1 MIILSWVFEIFIVIG
16 YFFWLIFGYD
26 DLIKWLIIIIILCV
40 WSLFCICRLV
50 FIYLVGFTVYLFRCM
65 LLYNYI
71 IIVVVDFDNKIVCSF

>member
-1 MIILSWVFEIFIVIG
+1 MIILSWVVEIFIVIG

-40 WSLFCICRLV
+40 WSLFCIRLV
-50 FIYLVGFTVYLFRCM
+50 FIYLVGFMVYLFRCM

>member
-1 MIILSWVFEIFIVIG
+1 MIILSWVVEIFIVIG

-40 WSLFCICRLV
+40 WLLFCICRLV
-50 FIYLVGFTVYLFRCM
+50 FIYLVGFMVYLFCCM

>member
-1 MIILSWVFEIFIVIG
+1 MIILSWVVEIFIVIG
-16 YFFWLIFGYD
+16 YFFWLIFGYG

-40 WSLFCICRLV
+40 WSLFCIRLV
-50 FIYLVGFTVYLFRCM
+50 FIYLVGFMVYLFRCM

>member
-1 MIILSWVFEIFIVIG
+1 MIILSWVVEIFIVIG

-40 WSLFCICRLV
+40 WLLFCIRLV
-50 FIYLVGFTVYLFRCM
+50 FIYLVGFMVYLFCCM
-65 LLYNYI
+65 LLYNLI

>member
-1 MIILSWVFEIFIVIG
+1 MIILSWVVEILIVIG

-40 WSLFCICRLV
+40 WSLFCIRLV

>member
-1 MIILSWVFEIFIVIG
+1 MIILSWVVEIFIVIG

-40 WSLFCICRLV
+40 WLLFCIRLV
-50 FIYLVGFTVYLFRCM
+50 FIYLVGFMVYLFCCM

>member
-1 MIILSWVFEIFIVIG
+1 MIILSWVVEIFIVIG

-40 WSLFCICRLV
+40 WLLFCIRLV
-50 FIYLVGFTVYLFRCM
+50 FIYLDGFMVYLFCCM
-65 LLYNYI
+65 FIYNYI